1 MNINQYRRKNFDLLL
16 ICCSSQVASL
26 KTLVEHLLAKFMSW
40 GPKRLQPTC
49 CLKTAILPQPSD
61 YTHTCTCKL
70 CQENERKFLLCMSPV
85 ICISIII
92 VTISA
97 SSPSRTPKKL
107 KQPSYHDGG
116 TSGVQVNRRRKTE
129 EEEGEIVSD
138 PSDSESRRSESRS
151 RRYSSIS
158 NPEVEEK
165 HEAAEQ
171 RGKSKNTAVGS

>member
-1 MNINQYRRKNFDLLL
+1 
-16 ICCSSQVASL
+16 
-26 KTLVEHLLAKFMSW
+26 
-40 GPKRLQPTC
+40 
-49 CLKTAILPQPSD
+49 
-61 YTHTCTCKL
+61 
-70 CQENERKFLLCMSPV
+70 MSPV

-107 KQPSYHDGG
+107 KQPSYHDSG

-165 HEAAEQ
+165 HDAAEQ
-171 RGKSKNTAVGS
+171 RGKGKNTAVGFQTL

>member
-1 MNINQYRRKNFDLLL
+1 
-16 ICCSSQVASL
+16 
-26 KTLVEHLLAKFMSW
+26 
-40 GPKRLQPTC
+40 
-49 CLKTAILPQPSD
+49 
-61 YTHTCTCKL
+61 
-70 CQENERKFLLCMSPV
+70 MSPV

-107 KQPSYHDGG
+107 KQPSYDGG

>member
-1 MNINQYRRKNFDLLL
+1 
-16 ICCSSQVASL
+16 
-26 KTLVEHLLAKFMSW
+26 
-40 GPKRLQPTC
+40 
-49 CLKTAILPQPSD
+49 
-61 YTHTCTCKL
+61 
-70 CQENERKFLLCMSPV
+70 MSPV

-92 VTISA
+92 VKISA

-116 TSGVQVNRRRKTE
+116 TSGIQVNRRRKTE

-165 HEAAEQ
+165 HDATEQ
-171 RGKSKNTAVGS
+171 RGKGKNTAVGSQTLRPFNSQK

>member
-1 MNINQYRRKNFDLLL
+1 MLLFSGSQFENFG
-16 ICCSSQVASL
+16 CTFTSQIYVFSP
-26 KTLVEHLLAKFMSW
+26 W

-49 CLKTAILPQPSD
+49 CLKTAILPQPCD

-70 CQENERKFLLCMSPV
+70 CLESERKFLLCMSPV

-171 RGKSKNTAVGS
+171 IGKGKNTAVGSQTL